1 MYVAKHYIGRE
12 YVPGEVITE
21 DLSPDVIERWLKAGA
36 IEKVPG
42 YEPAEQD
49 NIDGGDQKT
58 DAEGCETESE
68 AGTVTPAGGEAI
80 ADTLIDGE
88 NEDAAEIDEEAEPPE
103 IDAADGIITAP
114 ARKTE
119 SKRGGR
125 TGGGKGK

>member
-21 DLSPDVIERWLKAGA
+21 DLSQDVITRLLAAGA

-42 YEPAEQD
+42 YEPVDRDNNGGGEQD
-49 NIDGGDQKT
+49 T
-58 DAEGCETESE
+58 DAEGGETESE
-68 AGTVTPAGGEAI
+68 AGAETPADGEAI
-80 ADTLIDGE
+80 ADTLIDDE
-88 NEDAAEIDEEAEPPE
+88 NEDAEIDEEAEPPE

-114 ARKTE
+114 APKTE

-125 TGGGKGK
+125 SGGGKGK

>member
-42 YEPAEQD
+42 YEPVEQD

-58 DAEGCETESE
+58 DAEGGEIES
-68 AGTVTPAGGEAI
+68 EAI
-80 ADTLIDGE
+80 ADALIDGE

-114 ARKTE
+114 APKTE

-125 TGGGKGK
+125 SGGGKGK

>member
-49 NIDGGDQKT
+49 NIDGGNQKT
-58 DAEGCETESE
+58 DAEGGETESE
-68 AGTVTPAGGEAI
+68 AGTVTPADGEAI
-80 ADTLIDGE
+80 ADTLIDDK
-88 NEDAAEIDEEAEPPE
+88 NEDAEIDEEAEPPE

-114 ARKTE
+114 APKTE

-125 TGGGKGK
+125 SGGGKGK

>member
-42 YEPAEQD
+42 YEPVEQD
-49 NIDGGDQKT
+49 NIDGGNQKT
-58 DAEGCETESE
+58 DAEGGETESE
-68 AGTVTPAGGEAI
+68 AGAETPADGEAI
-80 ADTLIDGE
+80 ADTLIDDE
-88 NEDAAEIDEEAEPPE
+88 NEDAEIDEEAEPPE

-125 TGGGKGK
+125 SGGGKGK